1 MAKIVPGR
9 NGVRKFP
16 AECADISVRGVIFE
30 KRNGGSGNRDRSLKQ
45 FSLQ

>member
-9 NGVRKFP
+9 NG
-16 AECADISVRGVIFE
+16 VRGVIFE